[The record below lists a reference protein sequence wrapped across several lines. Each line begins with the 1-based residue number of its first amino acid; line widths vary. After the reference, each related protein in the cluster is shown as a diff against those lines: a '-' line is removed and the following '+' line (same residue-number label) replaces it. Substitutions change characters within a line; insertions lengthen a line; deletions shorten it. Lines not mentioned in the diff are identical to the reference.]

1 MQSSFVNTSYMSRS
15 SRVKPQRDGNLI
27 HVTGGNELARFNRMA
42 DSDAMHQDYA
52 AELLLQMH
60 RIATN
65 EVLQSSPQT
74 INTMND
80 TSVHLI
86 SPIHRPKE
94 RSIKILPAGSGCLTL
109 PNCAVPSDS
118 STWVSTLISQAQADH
133 SSSSLLS
140 SSNASSRFRT
150 VSIGGLNDVAGK
162 YNDDWRKSLEMNNI
176 VSTKLIASG
185 SVSPLQ
191 LGLSHV
197 SPLTDTLNDSSSDF
211 TVKQGFVVT
220 PDKSK
225 KLVFEDYTS
234 TKSPYD
240 RYREL
245 IRSSSKDSY
254 DHEEYDDNDTD
265 DESTM
270 DYVSQNKRLS
280 RKLQKCEHR
289 ADAGLG
295 AMCTSNKKKNII
307 SNPSSP
313 FTHKYVGETVAPNV
327 KIRDVLRKKF
337 SWKSFP
343 ELEIYLINHRKQYLE
358 CSNAMNYTK
367 AQKNYNNELT
377 QGLLQ
382 LAANEGYV
390 FEEFTF
396 AAVRD
401 RIRCFYKSFVQA
413 TKKKKR
419 VHHHSKQQQH

>member
-1 MQSSFVNTSYMSRS
+1 
-15 SRVKPQRDGNLI
+15 
-27 HVTGGNELARFNRMA
+27 MA
-42 DSDAMHQDYA
+42 DSDTMHQDYA

-65 EVLQSSPQT
+65 EVLQSTPQT
-74 INTMND
+74 INTSED

-94 RSIKILPAGSGCLTL
+94 KSIKILPVGSGLTL
-109 PNCAVPSDS
+109 PNCVVPSDS
-118 STWVSTLISQAQADH
+118 SARVSTLISQADQA
-133 SSSSLLS
+133 SLSLMSSLNS
-140 SSNASSRFRT
+140 SSRFRT
-150 VSIGGLNDVAGK
+150 VSIGGVTDVVVGK
-162 YNDDWRKSLEMNNI
+162 YNDECMLTGFDMNNI
-176 VSTKLIASG
+176 ASTKFITSG
-185 SVSPLQ
+185 SVSPLH

-197 SPLTDTLNDSSSDF
+197 NALSVLQSDHSSNGLE
-211 TVKQGFVVT
+211 QGFVIT

-225 KLVFEDYTS
+225 KLVFDNYTS
-234 TKSPYD
+234 STQNLHN
-240 RYREL
+240 RYQEL
-245 IRSSSKDSY
+245 IQSSSRDSY
-254 DHEEYDDNDTD
+254 DQGD
-265 DESTM
+265 DEYNESDEESM
-270 DYVSQNKRLS
+270 MKYVTHAKRPP
-280 RKLQKCEHR
+280 RKPKKCDR
-289 ADAGLG
+289 PTDVRLPIVD
-295 AMCTSNKKKNII
+295 MNSSNKKKNII
-307 SNPSSP
+307 TNPSSP
-313 FTHKYVGETVAPNV
+313 FNHKYVGETVAPNL

-382 LAANEGYV
+382 LAADEGYV

-419 VHHHSKQQQH
+419 VHQINKNYHH